1 VASKDA
7 AEPSLLERFT
17 HSREHRGMK
26 KQISF
31 RIVLAATAIALLAGC
46 AMFQR
51 GGQST
56 LVGNW
61 TNSFGT
67 VWVIRADGTF
77 DVDLKHHGRRDAWGT
92 YTVQGDQATFQRT
105 GGVKPKRCEGP
116 GVYKF
121 NRTDDTL
128 QFTLVSDKC
137 KLREKNVL
145 QPWTPWKKK

>member
-1 VASKDA
+1 
-7 AEPSLLERFT
+7 
-17 HSREHRGMK
+17 MK

-31 RIVLAATAIALLAGC
+31 RIVFAGAALALLGGC
-46 AMFQR
+46 AMFQQS
-51 GGQST
+51 GQSA

-67 VWVIRADGTF
+67 VWAIKADGTF
-77 DVDLKHHGRRDAWGT
+77 DVDLKHHGKRDAWGT
-92 YTVQGDQATFQRT
+92 YTVQGDQVTLQRT
-105 GGVKPKRCEGP
+105 GGVKPKGCDGP

-121 NRTDDTL
+121 KRTDGGL